1 MGALLDRWRS
11 AKQLFKTT
19 ARVKKP
25 SPTVGTFASK
35 TLGIEK
41 ALIKVEAAE
50 AKGLSVAKNL
60 AAFKAAAQEFRVAKT
75 SYIVVLDAT
84 VGKEPA
90 GADRDLY
97 RKGVAVLRTELNA
110 LDSTLKMQTVKADSI
125 AAGNTLQR
133 VMADSLMHDVA
144 KGCDDAMAFIARIRA
159 NPTAAA
165 FNQGIETAARD
176 ITQYAGNINRLT
188 QAGFVFTKAQ
198 PTALLGVLKAWAND
212 GREVAANAT
221 PAQVLQELKAFE
233 TAVKGVKAW
242 AA

>member
-1 MGALLDRWRS
+1 MGALVDRWKA

-25 SPTVGTFASK
+25 SPTVGVFASK

-41 ALIKVEAAE
+41 ALAKVEAAE
-50 AKGLSVAKNL
+50 AKGLSVPKNL

-110 LDSTLKMQTVKADSI
+110 LDSTLKMQTTKADSI
-125 AAGNTLQR
+125 AAGNNLQT
-133 VMADSLMHDVA
+133 VMAASLMHDVA
-144 KGCDDAMAFIARIRA
+144 KGCDDALAFIARLRA

-165 FNQGIETAARD
+165 FNAGIQTAARD

-198 PTALLGVLKAWAND
+198 PTALLNVLKAWAND
-212 GREVAANAT
+212 GRQVPANAT
-221 PAQVLQELKAFE
+221 AAQVLKELKVFE
-233 TAVKGVKAW
+233 QTVQKVKAW